1 MWAVSSEKGAFER
14 AKNAHSDHPAHAQ
27 SIIRAFAL
35 HSYILK
41 YPMIL
46 LADSEGPDQT
56 ARMRRLIWA
65 FAVRIRSYIRR
76 HVSHGAA
83 RIKTHFFLFHWNL
96 LYFVKL
102 WMGFCTPFNP

>member
-83 RIKTHFFLFHWNL
+83 RIKTHFFLFSL
-96 LYFVKL
+96 KSPIFCKAVDGFLY
-102 WMGFCTPFNP
+102 PF